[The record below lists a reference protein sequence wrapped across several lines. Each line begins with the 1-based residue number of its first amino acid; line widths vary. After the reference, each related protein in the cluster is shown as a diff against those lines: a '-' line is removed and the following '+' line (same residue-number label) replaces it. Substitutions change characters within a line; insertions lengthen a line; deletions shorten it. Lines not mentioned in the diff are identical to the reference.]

1 MAPKAESSERV
12 VAPCDFTG
20 THFSSG
26 GARFCSCTQQQL
38 LKRESERKELL
49 DPGDRER
56 ARRPL
61 AAERRGPRALY
72 VGMVFG
78 WQEVSQLYRSLMLSV

>member
-1 MAPKAESSERV
+1 MPDRPAAPKIDEILV
-12 VAPCDFTG
+12 
-20 THFSSG
+20 
-26 GARFCSCTQQQL
+26 QL

-78 WQEVSQLYRSLMLSV
+78 WQEVSCQPAFIVTLKCSASSQPADRH

>member
-1 MAPKAESSERV
+1 
-12 VAPCDFTG
+12 
-20 THFSSG
+20 
-26 GARFCSCTQQQL
+26 
-38 LKRESERKELL
+38 LL

-78 WQEVSQLYRSLMLSV
+78 WQEVSCQPALSFAEMLSV